1 MTPDRTV
8 LARRVLDAI
17 ALVAEAILRRVRR
30 PVAVAAPALSLVK
43 LRPAATLDSAYLV
56 VRLRRDLT
64 RCDFLD
70 GQAPAVLPRAGDVLL
85 LERALAIAFL
95 KADLFILPLWEVVP

>member
-1 MTPDRTV
+1 MTPDRTT
-8 LARRVLDAI
+8 LARRALDAI
-17 ALVAEAILRRVRR
+17 ALVAEAILRLVRR
-30 PVAVAAPALSLVK
+30 PVAVAAPASPLVR
-43 LRPAATLDSAYLV
+43 LRPLGTTDNASLV

-64 RCDFLD
+64 RGDFLD